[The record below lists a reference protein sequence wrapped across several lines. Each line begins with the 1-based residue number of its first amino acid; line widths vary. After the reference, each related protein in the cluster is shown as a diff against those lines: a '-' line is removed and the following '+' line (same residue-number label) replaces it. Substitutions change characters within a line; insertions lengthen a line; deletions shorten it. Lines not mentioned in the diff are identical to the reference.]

1 MTAPRRAQGRSPAP
15 DAPGSHAARKK
26 KLLVV
31 AVTLSCVASAVAIWR
46 FRVHDGDERR
56 GRAVD
61 PEHLGAD
68 LEDMAEV
75 AESFINFWS
84 TFRYDDA
91 LDVSTGETR
100 RRVVL
105 AIEKEK
111 QLSAAERQVAED
123 LRRNVEELRVRLD
136 VTEVIDDDVDRQILR
151 GVATASAADRQFRR
165 HQEFVM
171 VRVEGQWK
179 VGAWDPG
186 ETEGPPE
193 GAAEPGLQDIEP
205 EGPSP

>member
-1 MTAPRRAQGRSPAP
+1 MTAPRRSGGRSPA
-15 DAPGSHAARKK
+15 AARAGNQSARQKR
-26 KLLVV
+26 LLIA
-31 AVTLSCVASAVAIWR
+31 AVIVSCVASAVAIWW
-46 FRVHDGDERR
+46 FRARDEGERR

-61 PEHLGAD
+61 PEHLSAD

-84 TFRYDDA
+84 TFRYDEA
-91 LDVSTGETR
+91 LAVSTGETR
-100 RRVVL
+100 RRVLL

-123 LRRNVEELRVRLD
+123 LRRNVAELRVRLD
-136 VTEVIDDDVDRQILR
+136 VTEVIDDEPDRQVLR
-151 GVATASAADRQFRR
+151 GVATASASDRQFRR

-171 VRVEGQWK
+171 VRVDGQWK

-186 ETEGPPE
+186 ESEGPPE
-193 GAAEPGLQDIEP
+193 GAAEPGLQGVGP
-205 EGPSP
+205 EGRAP